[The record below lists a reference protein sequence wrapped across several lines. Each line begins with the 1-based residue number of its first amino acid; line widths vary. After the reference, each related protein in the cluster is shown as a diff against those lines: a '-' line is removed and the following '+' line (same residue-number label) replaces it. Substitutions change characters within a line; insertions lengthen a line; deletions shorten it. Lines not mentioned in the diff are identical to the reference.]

1 MSNLAFI
8 GRTID
13 RLKNRYGVP
22 IKIIQLGSLT
32 VNYTTGKQER
42 VETIIDITKAIAM
55 QTNEA
60 RKLTRPR
67 RLMDNVGMIDETNR
81 VFIVSNTDLPGNF
94 VLNQND
100 RLEYGG
106 TRYDIKK
113 IVDYDAEKQAVLI
126 ECIAVEGLPNSNVS
140 EESISQEVSAS
151 QEITNE

>member
-100 RLEYGG
+100 RLEYNG
-106 TRYDIKK
+106 TRYDIKR

>member
-1 MSNLAFI
+1 
-8 GRTID
+8 
-13 RLKNRYGVP
+13 
-22 IKIIQLGSLT
+22 
-32 VNYTTGKQER
+32 
-42 VETIIDITKAIAM
+42 
-55 QTNEA
+55 
-60 RKLTRPR
+60 
-67 RLMDNVGMIDETNR
+67 MDNVGMIDETNR